1 MSSGTFVSFNTWIIV
16 WPATKFLGYR
26 PLSPGVSS
34 DCSLCSCSTR
44 HLELIN
50 PLRPQRILSSFGG
63 SIASLACDSVLIAH
77 MIFLGPS
84 HMLLVCRFKL
94 TFLKSFLKLYLKS
107 LFSFPVSIFQCSA
120 SGIQFMCLLPVLFLS
135 YLCIIFPSTF
145 WPMFLYFHSV
155 CSVPQ
160 SCPPCL
166 FLCCQKC
173 IFLWRWSSFLWW
185 FYFFIHSY
193 FSSYFFSYCWQSMYF
208 LNSYSSALRFYIK
221 EVIISL
227 TF

>member
-26 PLSPGVSS
+26 TLSPGVSG
-34 DCSLCSCSTR
+34 DCSLCSCTTW

-50 PLRPQRILSSFGG
+50 PLCPQRILSSFGG
-63 SIASLACDSVLIAH
+63 SIASLACDSVWIAH

-94 TFLKSFLKLYLKS
+94 PFLKSFLKLYLKS
-107 LFSFPVSIFQCSA
+107 LFSFPVSVFQCSA
-120 SGIQFMCLLPVLFLS
+120 SGTSFMCLLPFLFLS
-135 YLCIIFPSTF
+135 YLCVIFASTF
-145 WPMFLYFHSV
+145 WPMFPYFHFV

-173 IFLWRWSSFLWW
+173 T
-185 FYFFIHSY
+185 
-193 FSSYFFSYCWQSMYF
+193 
-208 LNSYSSALRFYIK
+208 
-221 EVIISL
+221 SL
-227 TF
+227 TVKVVFISVMVLFFHSLLFFLLFLLLLLAVNVFFKLL

>member
-94 TFLKSFLKLYLKS
+94 PFLKSFLKLYLKFVFLSCFSFSVLCFRDTIYVFVAYLISVLSMHYFSLYFLTHVS
-107 LFSFPVSIFQCSA
+107 LFPL
-120 SGIQFMCLLPVLFLS
+120 CLLSSSVLS
-135 YLCIIFPSTF
+135 S
-145 WPMFLYFHSV
+145 MS
-155 CSVPQ
+155 
-160 SCPPCL
+160 

-173 IFLWRWSSFLWW
+173 TFLSRWSSFLWW
-185 FYFFIHSY
+185 FYFFIHFY
-193 FSSYFFSYCWQSMYF
+193 FSSYFFSYFWQSMYF